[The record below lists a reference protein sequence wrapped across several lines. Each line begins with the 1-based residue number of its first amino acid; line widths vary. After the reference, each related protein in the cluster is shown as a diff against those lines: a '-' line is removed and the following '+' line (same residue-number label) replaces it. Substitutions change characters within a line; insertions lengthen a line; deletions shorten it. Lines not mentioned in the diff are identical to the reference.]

1 MITVSITRNAS
12 NANWSCRKMPIFFG
26 RLTEPL
32 VGSSSRVRIFI
43 NVDFPAPFGPDT
55 AYRRPARKVQ
65 VTSSNSTRGPK
76 RMDMLF
82 TESIAFHYTVNSLM
96 SLNAW
101 CLGTI
106 CFCGAVAPG
115 VGGTVFRRAR
125 QSRALAFIGSGEN
138 EKLEEISSRT
148 FSGGCS
154 AWRPTRRAVYIL
166 VHLPS
171 TSHRPYH
178 HFYCGTRTTS

>member
-1 MITVSITRNAS
+1 MFKNVELPALL
-12 NANWSCRKMPIFFG
+12 G
-26 RLTEPL
+26 R
-32 VGSSSRVRIFI
+32 
-43 NVDFPAPFGPDT
+43 DT
-55 AYRRPARKVQ
+55 AYRRPAMNVQ

-101 CLGTI
+101 CLGTM

-125 QSRALAFIGSGEN
+125 QSRALVFIGSGEN
-138 EKLEEISSRT
+138 EKLEEISSLT
-148 FSGGCS
+148 CCGGSSLSGV
-154 AWRPTRRAVYIL
+154 R
-166 VHLPS
+166 
-171 TSHRPYH
+171 
-178 HFYCGTRTTS
+178 